1 MVTPLSYGVVM
12 DTKTAPSTPVA
23 AQPALFDADAHEPI
37 PYALTA
43 RARREVAPQ
52 VLPDLRVIGA
62 PAVIDPRSHGA
73 GEQLDDP
80 RDTRAARARALR
92 RAGLDLADIA
102 RQLDV
107 DELIVR
113 AWVGDVAVDP
123 ELRRRIRA
131 GAAGGR
137 ELSAPE
143 GAEHDE
149 ARAAFELARAAA
161 CDEALDNLATDP
173 GFAAGLG
180 LVAATADIGLHALI
194 VSTSRREVLAALLR
208 WLAAYHPVEAGRIRL
223 VLRLGPGVAG
233 DLARHAWSGALGLP
247 ADAVTSTRWR
257 AAPDDA
263 AVEALLRI
271 ADPVASATLAGWCD
285 ALLEPPSDLPDVPGG
300 F

>member
-1 MVTPLSYGVVM
+1 M
-12 DTKTAPSTPVA
+12 DTTTAPSTPVA

-52 VLPDLRVIGA
+52 VLPDLRVLGAA
-62 PAVIDPRSHGA
+62 PAVIDPRPQDA
-73 GEQLDDP
+73 GERFDDP
-80 RDTRAARARALR
+80 HDTRAARARALR

-107 DELIVR
+107 DELLVR
-113 AWVGDVAVDP
+113 AWVGDVAVDAGV
-123 ELRRRIRA
+123 RRRVRA
-131 GAAGGR
+131 QTTGVDD
-137 ELSAPE
+137 SSSPE
-143 GAEHDE
+143 GGEHDE
-149 ARAAFELARAAA
+149 AQVAFELARAAA
-161 CDEALDNLATDP
+161 RDEAAASLATDP

-180 LVAATADIGLHALI
+180 LVAATADIGPHALT
-194 VSTSRREVLAALLR
+194 VATTRREVLAALLR

-233 DLARHAWSGALGLP
+233 DLARHAWSAGLGLP

-257 AAPDDA
+257 SAPEES
-263 AVEALLRI
+263 AVEALLRV
-271 ADPVASATLAGWCD
+271 ADPVAAATLAGWCD
-285 ALLEPPSDLPDVPGG
+285 ALLEPPSELPDVPGG

>member
-1 MVTPLSYGVVM
+1 M
-12 DTKTAPSTPVA
+12 DTRTAPSTPVA
-23 AQPALFDADAHEPI
+23 AQPALFDADAHAPI

-52 VLPDLRVIGA
+52 VLPDLRVLGA
-62 PAVIDPRSHGA
+62 PAVIDPRPQGA
-73 GEQLDDP
+73 AEPLDDP

-107 DELIVR
+107 DELLVR

-123 ELRRRIRA
+123 ARRRRVRA
-131 GAAGGR
+131 DATHAGER
-137 ELSAPE
+137 SAPE
-143 GAEHDE
+143 GADDDE
-149 ARAAFELARAAA
+149 SQVAFELARAAA
-161 CDEALDNLATDP
+161 RDEAVGTLAKDP

-180 LVAATADIGLHALI
+180 LVAATADIGPHALT
-194 VSTSRREVLAALLR
+194 VCTARREVLAALLR
-208 WLAAYHPVEAGRIRL
+208 WLAAYHPVESGRVRL

-233 DLARHAWSGALGLP
+233 DLARHGWSTALGLP
-247 ADAVTSTRWR
+247 ADAVSSTRWR
-257 AAPDDA
+257 SASEEG

-271 ADPVASATLAGWCD
+271 ADPVAAATLAGWCD
-285 ALLEPPSDLPDVPGG
+285 ALLEPPSELPDVPGG